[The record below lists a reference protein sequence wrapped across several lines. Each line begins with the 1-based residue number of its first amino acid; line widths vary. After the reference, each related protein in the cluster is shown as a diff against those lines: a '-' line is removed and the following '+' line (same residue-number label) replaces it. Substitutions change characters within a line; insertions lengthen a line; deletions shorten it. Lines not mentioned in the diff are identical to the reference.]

1 MDKKL
6 VSTQPPARLLR
17 YLCSLPAGP
26 IDCRHLASSSKR
38 MAGIKGKSPRSNYT
52 CRFLAFLQLLLSSN
66 SFASLIPFFVAHAE
80 QENGSPWRCNLPCYG
95 YGIMHGYKPLCNGA
109 AEFVTCGA
117 GAAWCMAKAGSFES
131 ATASCLL

>member
-1 MDKKL
+1 
-6 VSTQPPARLLR
+6 
-17 YLCSLPAGP
+17 
-26 IDCRHLASSSKR
+26 

-117 GAAWCMAKAGSFES
+117 GGGLVHGQGRKLRICNGFMS
-131 ATASCLL
+131 AVTSSKEVEKHKISSHTAICYA